1 MSLLDNLDKERPIT
15 PKILKSKGF
24 TKGPWGSP
32 DGHTKPKSRY
42 SRPKAIWNPEH
53 MMWEKITDRY
63 QIFYFP
69 DNFEGYVNINR
80 KGIKNHA
87 GWLMGATYSMPA
99 TSGWFAYKVS
109 DEEDFFVALKTIINQ
124 LKEMDRGIIR

>member
-1 MSLLDNLDKERPIT
+1 MGLLDIGHKIDSN
-15 PKILKSKGF
+15 ILKRKKF

-32 DGHTKPKSRY
+32 DWWAESKSKYGR
-42 SRPKAIWNPEH
+42 RRRARWNPEH

-80 KGIKNHA
+80 KDIENHA
-87 GWLMGATYSMPA
+87 GWMLGALYSMPA
-99 TSGWFAYKVS
+99 TSGWFAYKVE
-109 DEEDFFVALKTIINQ
+109 DEADFEVALKTIINQ
-124 LKEMDRGIIR
+124 LKEMDRGII